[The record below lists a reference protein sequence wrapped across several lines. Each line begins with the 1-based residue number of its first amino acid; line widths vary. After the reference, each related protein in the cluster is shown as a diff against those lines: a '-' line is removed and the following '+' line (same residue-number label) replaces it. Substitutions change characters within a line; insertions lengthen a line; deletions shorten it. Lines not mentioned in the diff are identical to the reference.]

1 MATSSSNSATSRITK
16 LVKCYCGDVCYV
28 AVSRTS
34 DNPGRKFWGC
44 PNFKES
50 SRCRFFKWVDECG
63 NKSIQQEDELM
74 GLMKIVAEL
83 MGLMKI
89 VAGLLMFNA
98 IMLVIVVLKM

>member
-1 MATSSSNSATSRITK
+1 MAASSSISTTSCRTK

-28 AVSRTS
+28 AVSRTP

-50 SRCRFFKWVDECG
+50 SRCRLFNWMDECG

-74 GLMKIVAEL
+74 GLMKIV
-83 MGLMKI
+83 
-89 VAGLLMFNA
+89 VGLLLFNA